1 MAGLQ
6 HTQSP
11 HYHTGLHFDNHLE
24 PSRRFFGY
32 EDDAKTNLSTAGC
45 TEAIFSG
52 ANLTQANLQ
61 LASCHN
67 ANFSGANL
75 AGTEFY
81 VNTEFP
87 NTKYEGGVVCLGTY
101 NGANFQ
107 NVVNFTAHEM
117 RYPQDVNIQTQISFK
132 ECRASINAAL
142 SGNLVFNNLN
152 DFLANNRAWYRWEY
166 QHVQYTLT
174 AYTNGI
180 ENNTRQNI
188 V

>member
-1 MAGLQ
+1 MQTVYGANSLRCKQFTVQAVLRCKQLWRGFSIHSH
-6 HTQSP
+6 HTTTLDFILTITLNR
-11 HYHTGLHFDNHLE
+11 HAD
-24 PSRRFFGY
+24 FFGY

-75 AGTEFY
+75 AGREFY
-81 VNTEFP
+81 VNTELP
-87 NTKYEGGVVCLGTY
+87 NIKYEGGVVCLGTY

-117 RYPQDVNIQTQISFK
+117 RYTQDVNIQTQISFK
-132 ECRASINAAL
+132 ECRGVDKCS
-142 SGNLVFNNLN
+142 
-152 DFLANNRAWYRWEY
+152 
-166 QHVQYTLT
+166 T
-174 AYTNGI
+174 
-180 ENNTRQNI
+180 
-188 V
+188 